1 MCTCTTALC
10 ACWCAEQPEELL
22 ASVADALGEKYVE
35 SWTSEPTA
43 QPGRAPVN
51 PVLAVVE
58 WLG

>member
-10 ACWCAEQPEELL
+10 AYWCAEQPEELL
-22 ASVADALGEKYVE
+22 G
-35 SWTSEPTA
+35 A

-58 WLG
+58 

>member
-22 ASVADALGEKYVE
+22 ASVADALGEKYVK

-43 QPGRAPVN
+43 EPGRAR
-51 PVLAVVE
+51 
-58 WLG
+58 